1 MDMQSV
7 PSGHTSGET
16 ELPPVESVDPFLE
29 QAAEFYKAIG
39 NKERLSLLWHL
50 ARGETSVGELERV
63 FNVRQPTMSQR
74 LAVLREAGLVATR
87 RDGKTIYYRI
97 SSDDV
102 LRCIDLANELFC
114 PPVPSE

>member
-7 PSGHTSGET
+7 QTDHTYSET
-16 ELPPVESVDPFLE
+16 PLPPVSSVDPFIE

-50 ARGETSVGELERV
+50 AQGETSVGELERV

-87 RDGKTIYYRI
+87 REGKTIYYRI

-102 LRCIDLANELFC
+102 LRCIHLAHELFC
-114 PPVPSE
+114 PPARAE